1 MRLGVR
7 RGERRGLS
15 GGVLCM
21 TNTCWTNVALRQ
33 VKEGHNIFLTGS
45 AGTGKSF
52 VLKHLIAALKK
63 RHGNTAVHV
72 TASTG
77 ASP

>member
-1 MRLGVR
+1 MFLTHD
-7 RGERRGLS
+7 
-15 GGVLCM
+15 VLE
-21 TNTCWTNVALRQ
+21 Q
-33 VKEGHNIFLTGS
+33 VKGGHNIFLTGS

-63 RHGNTAVHV
+63 RHGNNAVHV

-77 ASP
+77 APP